1 MLALADLGIA
11 DPGQRQG
18 DHRQD
23 QSDRRHG
30 QQQMSGRVGEVEGQ
44 RADAAGRPGDHHVDG
59 EDAAAILVARLV
71 VEPALDDDILP
82 GDGIARDHAQDHPD
96 GDLVEDQ
103 EQQRRRRG
111 DGGEDGE
118 AADMPDPVD
127 DPVAGEGAQQEAA
140 EIGRADEADQLRG
153 LLAMG
158 ELKGDRRRQ
167 ICRAPS
173 PGRRRR
179 SEPPGWAGRPCS
191 MDESPSSLSP
201 GVGLPSSPRKRGSR
215 ASGKVLRMMALDS
228 RFRGMTR
235 GRETARSTAAAFSPA
250 APWQCAAKRGYS
262 ISIAWPRL

>member
-1 MLALADLGIA
+1 MIGQIADGKLGEEARDGAEAVDEGKLAGREADIDHIGGQQGVKGRGREPRAEAGDDAGGRYLVELDQPEMLALADLGIA

-96 GDLVEDQ
+96 RDLVEDQ

-153 LLAMG
+153 LMAMG
-158 ELKGDRRRQ
+158 ELKRDRRRQ
-167 ICRAPS
+167 YAE
-173 PGRRRR
+173 RRLQADDADQNFQDG
-179 SEPPGWAGRPCS
+179 P
-191 MDESPSSLSP
+191 D
-201 GVGLPSSPRKRGSR
+201 GLEHGFP
-215 ASGKVLRMMALDS
+215 
-228 RFRGMTR
+228 
-235 GRETARSTAAAFSPA
+235 
-250 APWQCAAKRGYS
+250 
-262 ISIAWPRL
+262 